1 MKDCTYVVHALSFF
15 VNLFCPAK
23 FSADRLL
30 RYYRGSW
37 MCTKKLYDFYFLLDI
52 TTVLINV
59 LISFH
64 MSESDSRVTRS
75 SSRSKT
81 IDTNS
86 AKKSIEADFT
96 FYSKVQNDEQESIQV
111 VSKRKLKSN
120 PDTVERLKQSLDKVK
135 N

>member
-1 MKDCTYVVHALSFF
+1 
-15 VNLFCPAK
+15 
-23 FSADRLL
+23 
-30 RYYRGSW
+30 
-37 MCTKKLYDFYFLLDI
+37 MCTKKLCDFYLLLDI
-52 TTVLINV
+52 TTVLLNV

-81 IDTNS
+81 IDTTS
-86 AKKSIEADFT
+86 GKKSIEADFT

-120 PDTVERLKQSLDKVK
+120 PDTVERLKQSLDKVNK
-135 N
+135 